1 MSSPRPVLKCVSMK
15 EKPNAR
21 SQSRPSVSAT
31 AEGHLQCSWRNWLT
45 DPPVAPVFHA
55 LLTAER
61 AAWPFLSRMR
71 RSLRPLRQ
79 VRGVRPPQPSP
90 PRHRAVASRAAAGL
104 TGRRCGF
111 LFTPTSQRK
120 QTDDTVDGLNQV
132 STSSAVEGRELPAR
146 SPGDGAAVGGL
157 GGLGGGALR
166 ATAVH
171 YVLEESSG
179 YMEPALRILA
189 VLHTAISFCCIIG
202 YYCLKVSAGPA
213 RCIRAAGP
221 IRDGRCV
228 RGLTRACPGNPH
240 PWGKGRAQD
249 AGRDKWGPAL
259 TAGGHR
265 RPGAW
270 EAGPAV
276 STLTALAPGR
286 GVPPGCLTEAF
297 FHY

>member
-1 MSSPRPVLKCVSMK
+1 MK

-79 VRGVRPPQPSP
+79 ARGVRPPQPSP
-90 PRHRAVASRAAAGL
+90 PRHRAAASRAAAGL
-104 TGRRCGF
+104 TGRRRGF

-221 IRDGRCV
+221 TRDGRCV
-228 RGLTRACPGNPH
+228 VDSRGHAPGTHTRGARGGRRTQGGTSGAPRPQRAGTAGLGPGRPDPRLH
-240 PWGKGRAQD
+240 ADGAGAGKGVWPRA
-249 AGRDKWGPAL
+249 AL
-259 TAGGHR
+259 
-265 RPGAW
+265 
-270 EAGPAV
+270 
-276 STLTALAPGR
+276 L
-286 GVPPGCLTEAF
+286 
-297 FHY
+297 